1 MNLLR
6 RVLSQLIV
14 FDVGH
19 VLDSSNLIILKK

>member
-19 VLDSSNLIILKK
+19 VLDSSNLIVLKK

>member
-1 MNLLR
+1 MNPLR

-19 VLDSSNLIILKK
+19 VLDSSHLIVLKK